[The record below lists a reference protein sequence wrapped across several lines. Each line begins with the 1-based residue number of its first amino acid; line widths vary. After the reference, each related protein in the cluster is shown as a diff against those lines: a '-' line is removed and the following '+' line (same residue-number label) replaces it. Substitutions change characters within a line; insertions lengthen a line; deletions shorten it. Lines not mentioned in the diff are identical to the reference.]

1 MNSISL
7 PIRLG
12 ALLAAAGLSACNGSV
27 TVNLTDTPV
36 DSATSVV
43 VDFTGIE
50 LHNTNGN
57 TVTINFPQ
65 ARQIDLLQLRNGVTA
80 ALAQNASVPTGTYD
94 WMQLEV
100 LATQDTQGQSSITLV
115 NGTQYPLY
123 IPSGSQTGL
132 KLTTPFTVSQSGT
145 TQLIIEF
152 DLRQSV
158 TAKSTDG
165 QNYLLVPALRLE
177 NQSQVGTINAT
188 VDLAALTAQQ
198 LGSGA
203 QITQCNGGLFVFS
216 GSSVTPQNGGGA
228 SLVDFQPVLD
238 SGGASQV
245 TVSIPDVAKGSY
257 TVAATCHYDLY
268 DPAAVPGQSGYQALH
283 WMVQDNVAVTANA
296 TATPSLPS
304 GSSTNVVN

>member
-1 MNSISL
+1 MKSRSL
-7 PIRLG
+7 PGRIG

-43 VDFTGIE
+43 LDFTGME

-57 TVTINFPQ
+57 TVTITFPQ
-65 ARQIDLLQLRNGVTA
+65 PKRIDLLQLRNGVAA
-80 ALAQNASVPTGTYD
+80 ALARNASVPTGTYD

-100 LATQDTQGQSSITLV
+100 LATRDTQGQSSIALV

-123 IPSGSQTGL
+123 IPSGSEAGL
-132 KLTTPFTVSQSGT
+132 KLTTPFTVSQNGT

-177 NQSQVGTINAT
+177 NQSQVGTISAT

-198 LGSGA
+198 LGSA
-203 QITQCNGGLFVFS
+203 PVSQCNGGLFVFS
-216 GSSVTPQNGGGA
+216 GAAVRPQNGGGA
-228 SLVDFQPVLD
+228 SLVDLQPIPFG
-238 SGGASQV
+238 GGATQV
-245 TVSIPDVAKGSY
+245 VLSIPDVAKGSY
-257 TVAATCHYDLY
+257 TVAATCNYDLY
-268 DPAAVPGQSGYQALH
+268 DPTAVPGQAGYQALH
-283 WMVQDNVAVTANA
+283 WTVQDNVSVSANA
-296 TATPSLPS
+296 TAAPSLPS
-304 GSSTNVVN
+304 GSTSNIVN